1 MCAYNQFCF
10 KGDLTV
16 FERKALR
23 KYQIAADGAVGLL
36 KRSESGGG
44 GRSVEAKRKRRG
56 EFPRINLWGYGS
68 REKTV
73 KD

>member
-1 MCAYNQFCF
+1 MGLDLMCAYNQFCF

-16 FERKALR
+16 FEREALR
-23 KYQIAADGAVGLL
+23 KYRIAADEEVGLL
-36 KRSESGGG
+36 
-44 GRSVEAKRKRRG
+44 
-56 EFPRINLWGYGS
+56 N

>member
-1 MCAYNQFCF
+1 MLLFSTGLDLMCAYNQFCF
-10 KGDLTV
+10 NGDLTV
-16 FERKALR
+16 FERNIKKIPNCR
-23 KYQIAADGAVGLL
+23 R
-36 KRSESGGG
+36 RS
-44 GRSVEAKRKRRG
+44 GRSVEAKRKLRG